1 VLACL
6 LDNALRYS
14 QSGGEV
20 SVRVNHAHP
29 RQVEIEIADRGI
41 GVDEDNLHLVFDRG
55 WRSRDAR
62 ENRPAG
68 LGLGLAIASQLTQAH
83 GGELEI
89 RARQDTR
96 GTLALLRL
104 PKAMRAEDK

>member
-1 VLACL
+1 M
-6 LDNALRYS
+6 
-14 QSGGEV
+14 
-20 SVRVNHAHP
+20 RVNHAHP